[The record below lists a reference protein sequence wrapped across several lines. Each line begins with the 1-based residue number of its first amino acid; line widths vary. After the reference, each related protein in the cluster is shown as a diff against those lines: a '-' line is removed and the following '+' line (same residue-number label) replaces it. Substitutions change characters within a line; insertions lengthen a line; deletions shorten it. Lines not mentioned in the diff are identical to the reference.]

1 MAAGADLYTAMREVQ
16 VPEHL
21 DVGEGYGKTS
31 WNVRAIWEM
40 YAGWFQHRSTTELYG
55 VAPHSIAGDV
65 VHAAGADALVEAARA
80 HTALGRPVQ
89 ALHLTDLVL
98 AAEPA
103 TTGARAAAHR
113 CTRSTA
119 GRHRE
124 LLGEGLAH
132 QIDQRTEDARMNSLT
147 FDYTGAN
154 VLVTGGTAGIG
165 NGIAQAFAKA
175 GAAVTITG
183 TRASAADYDDDL
195 SAFTYHQCQVRDTDS
210 VDALAASLGDLDI
223 LINNAGGP
231 YPAGDEYD
239 PEGYVASV
247 TQNMFGPM
255 RLTMKCYDRLK
266 SSNAPGGASV
276 VNIVSMSAF
285 RSAVFVPGYA
295 SSKMGL
301 IALTMNLARRW
312 ANDGIRVNAVAPG
325 LIDTRM
331 THPRW
336 ASPKSWTS
344 RSDSH
349 AARPAGHTAGLR
361 RCGVVLCTDAA
372 SYITGTS
379 IAVDGGYLTV

>member
-1 MAAGADLYTAMREVQ
+1 
-16 VPEHL
+16 
-21 DVGEGYGKTS
+21 
-31 WNVRAIWEM
+31 
-40 YAGWFQHRSTTELYG
+40 
-55 VAPHSIAGDV
+55 
-65 VHAAGADALVEAARA
+65 
-80 HTALGRPVQ
+80 
-89 ALHLTDLVL
+89 
-98 AAEPA
+98 
-103 TTGARAAAHR
+103 
-113 CTRSTA
+113 
-119 GRHRE
+119 
-124 LLGEGLAH
+124 
-132 QIDQRTEDARMNSLT
+132 MNSLS
-147 FDYTGAN
+147 FDYSGAN

-165 NGIAQAFAKA
+165 NGIATAFAKA

-183 TRASAADYDDDL
+183 TRASTDDYPESDL
-195 SAFTYHQCQVRDTDS
+195 SAFTYHQCQVREPDS
-210 VDALAASLGDLDI
+210 IDALADSLGDLDV
-223 LINNAGGP
+223 LVNNAGGP

-239 PEGYVASV
+239 PDGYIASV

-331 THPRW
+331 THP
-336 ASPKSWTS
+336 AMSIPEVMDVEIGFHTPLG
-344 RSDSH
+344 
-349 AARPAGHTAGLR
+349 RPGTPEDCAGAVLF
-361 RCGVVLCTDAA
+361 LCTDAA

-379 IAVDGGYLTV
+379 VAVDGGYLTV

>member
-1 MAAGADLYTAMREVQ
+1 
-16 VPEHL
+16 
-21 DVGEGYGKTS
+21 
-31 WNVRAIWEM
+31 
-40 YAGWFQHRSTTELYG
+40 
-55 VAPHSIAGDV
+55 
-65 VHAAGADALVEAARA
+65 
-80 HTALGRPVQ
+80 
-89 ALHLTDLVL
+89 
-98 AAEPA
+98 
-103 TTGARAAAHR
+103 
-113 CTRSTA
+113 
-119 GRHRE
+119 
-124 LLGEGLAH
+124 
-132 QIDQRTEDARMNSLT
+132 MNSLT

-175 GAAVTITG
+175 GAAVTVTG

-210 VDALAASLGDLDI
+210 IDALAASLGDLDI

-239 PEGYVASV
+239 PDGYVASV

-255 RLTMKCYDRLK
+255 RLSMKCYDRLK

-331 THPRW
+331 THP
-336 ASPKSWTS
+336 AMGIPEVMDVEIGFHTPLG
-344 RSDSH
+344 
-349 AARPAGHTAGLR
+349 RPGTPQDCAGAVLF
-361 RCGVVLCTDAA
+361 LCTDAA

-379 IAVDGGYLTV
+379 VAVDGGYLTV

>member
-1 MAAGADLYTAMREVQ
+1 
-16 VPEHL
+16 
-21 DVGEGYGKTS
+21 
-31 WNVRAIWEM
+31 
-40 YAGWFQHRSTTELYG
+40 
-55 VAPHSIAGDV
+55 
-65 VHAAGADALVEAARA
+65 
-80 HTALGRPVQ
+80 
-89 ALHLTDLVL
+89 
-98 AAEPA
+98 
-103 TTGARAAAHR
+103 
-113 CTRSTA
+113 
-119 GRHRE
+119 
-124 LLGEGLAH
+124 
-132 QIDQRTEDARMNSLT
+132 MNSLT

-183 TRASAADYDDDL
+183 THASAADYDDDL

-210 VDALAASLGDLDI
+210 IDALAASLGDLDI

-266 SSNAPGGASV
+266 SSNTPGGASV

-301 IALTMNLARRW
+301 IALTMNLARHW

-331 THPRW
+331 THP
-336 ASPKSWTS
+336 AMGIPEVMDVEIGFHTPLG
-344 RSDSH
+344 
-349 AARPAGHTAGLR
+349 RPGTPQDCAGAVLF
-361 RCGVVLCTDAA
+361 LCTDAA